1 MLIGIIRV
9 KKTKN
14 NLFILVKG
22 LNWSKIISFGYL
34 NFTSEKRK
42 TYYAYYMLS
51 LAIAKEIKKKSF
63 SYWGKELKPIHI
75 EFIFDYL
82 VENKKF
88 SIKSLLKL
96 LEIKFSLKITLEYL
110 KLVVK
115 KMIIS
120 NYGFWLEFSGRFN
133 HKRAILKGFLKHK
146 IIIVGI
152 VFKDLT
158 LHGGCKLK
166 KKRRKLLFLL
176 MVRILPF
183 QGNNMGSNPIRVNR
197 KS

>member
-1 MLIGIIRV
+1 MLLGIIQV

-22 LNWSKIISFGYL
+22 LNWSKIISFGHL
-34 NFTSEKRK
+34 DFSTEKRK

-63 SYWGKELKPIHI
+63 VYFGKELKPIHI

-82 VENKKF
+82 VHNKKV
-88 SIKSLLKL
+88 SVDYLLKSLAA
-96 LEIKFSLKITLEYL
+96 KFSLKITLEYL
-110 KLVVK
+110 KGVIK
-115 KMIIS
+115 KMAMS
-120 NYGFWLEFSGRFN
+120 NYGFWLEFSGRCI

-146 IIIVGI
+146 IIILGI
-152 VFKDLT
+152 IFKDLT

-166 KKRRKLLFLL
+166 KK
-176 MVRILPF
+176 
-183 QGNNMGSNPIRVNR
+183 NR
-197 KS
+197 K

>member
-1 MLIGIIRV
+1 MLIGIIQV

-22 LNWSKIISFGYL
+22 LNWSKIISFGHL
-34 NFTSEKRK
+34 DFSTEKRK

-63 SYWGKELKPIHI
+63 IYLGKELKSVHI

-82 VENKKF
+82 VQNKKF
-88 SIKSLLKL
+88 SVEYLLKL
-96 LEIKFSLKITLEYL
+96 LEMKFSLKITLEYL
-110 KLVVK
+110 KVVIK
-115 KMIIS
+115 KMILS
-120 NYGFWLEFSGRFN
+120 NYGFWLEFSGKFS
-133 HKRAILKGFLKHK
+133 HKRAILKGFLKHQ

-152 VFKDLT
+152 IFKDLT

-166 KKRRKLLFLL
+166 KKRRK
-176 MVRILPF
+176 
-183 QGNNMGSNPIRVNR
+183 
-197 KS
+197 